1 MKKILFLLFVW
12 SGFALTAFAQPHFP
26 FNGVQDERPTAWLL
40 TNANIVTQPGQLLE
54 SGMMLIRDGKVVEI
68 AKTIAQPADAQLL
81 DLQGKYI
88 YPAFVEP
95 YGDYGISKSKNERN
109 RGGGPQFT
117 PARGGAYT
125 ANDAIRA
132 DQQAASLFQVDAK
145 AAEKLRKSGYGAVA
159 THLQDGIARG
169 TGALVATGDGSDNQQ
184 LLVPQ
189 LSAHFS
195 FNKGSSTQDYPSS
208 LMGSIAL
215 LRQTYYDARWYQAN
229 KSLLQLQD
237 LSLDA
242 LLATATLPQIFESA
256 QKYDLLRIQK
266 LGAEFGLNYVVKGR
280 GDEYQYLDA
289 VKAAKTPLLVPVN
302 FPDAFDVEDPL
313 DARDVSLAQ
322 MLHWEL
328 APGNLAAL
336 HKAGVPF
343 AVTSSDLKN
352 PADLLPNMRLAIE
365 YGLPEAAA
373 LEALTLAPARLL
385 KADKLVGQLVKGGLA
400 NFIVCSEPIFN
411 ADNEMYQTWV
421 LGKKY
426 EHQAFPEKGEMR
438 GTYVFKGGAL
448 DGDTLVIKGKA
459 SAPEASIRVNDSTT
473 VKFKWELQGDFVNAW
488 VRDAKLKDG
497 QLLRFSLWRK
507 GTGFQGSFSPQEG
520 QLTPVELL
528 QVATHSEKVKEKPA
542 KTAVALGV
550 MRYPFADLGHLSVPK
565 AENILIKG
573 ATVWTSD
580 AAGVLEKADVAV
592 KDGKIV
598 AVGANIGAAIF
609 GKAGSVREIDGS
621 NMHLTPG
628 LIDEH
633 SHIAITRGVN
643 EGTRSI
649 TSEVRI
655 GDVLNPDDV
664 NIYRQLAGGVTSS
677 NLLHGSANS
686 IGGQAQFIKLRWGVT
701 HPEELKFKEAPGYIK
716 FALGENVK
724 QSNWGD
730 RNTSRFPQTRMGV
743 EQVMHDGFLRARD
756 YEAAL
761 KANPTATR
769 RDLSLDALVEIMKQ
783 QRFITCHSYVQSE
796 INMLMKAG
804 DSLGF
809 KVNTFTHILEG
820 YKVADKM
827 LAHGSNASTFA
838 DWWAYK
844 YEVIDA
850 IPHNAAIMN
859 RVGVN
864 VVINSDDAEMARR
877 LNQEAAKTVKYGGM
891 SEEEAL
897 KMVTINP
904 AKALRA
910 DAFTGSIKVG
920 KQADLVLWNAHPLS
934 MYSKPVLTL
943 VDGVAYFD
951 ASREAAQR
959 EALEKERQRLIEK
972 MLDAKKAGKKT
983 SKPVMMVAPEWH
995 CETLG
1000 DMGEA
1005 AHMH

>member
-1 MKKILFLLFVW
+1 MKKIVILLFLL
-12 SGFALTAFAQPHFP
+12 SGFTFMSAAQPHFP
-26 FNGVQDERPTAWLL
+26 FNGVQDERPSAYLL
-40 TNANIVTQPGQLLE
+40 TNANIVTQPGKLLE
-54 SGMMLIRDGKVVEI
+54 GGMMLIRDGKVVEI
-68 AKTIAQPADAQLL
+68 AKTIPQPADAQLL

-95 YGDYGISKSKNERN
+95 YGDYGISKSKSERN
-109 RGGGPQFT
+109 RGGGQQFV

-132 DQQAASLFQVDAK
+132 DQN
-145 AAEKLRKSGYGAVA
+145 AAELFRVDTKSAEKWRKIGYGAVA
-159 THLQDGIARG
+159 THVQDGIARG
-169 TGALVATGDGSDNQQ
+169 TGALVATGEGSDNQQ
-184 LLVPQ
+184 MLISQ
-189 LSAHFS
+189 LSAHYSFS
-195 FNKGSSTQDYPSS
+195 KGSSTQDYPSS

-215 LRQTYYDARWYQAN
+215 LRQTQYDARWYQAN
-229 KSLLQLQD
+229 KAALQLQD
-237 LSLDA
+237 LTLDA
-242 LLATATLPQIFESA
+242 LLMTTGLPQIFETS

-266 LGAEFGLNYVVKGR
+266 LGAEFSINYVVKGR

-343 AVTSSDLKN
+343 AVTSSDLKEPGN
-352 PADLLPNMRLAIE
+352 LLPNLRLAIE

-373 LEALTLAPARLL
+373 LEAITLAPARLL
-385 KADKLVGQLVKGGLA
+385 KADKLVGQLQKGSLA
-400 NFIVCSEPIFN
+400 NFIICSEELFS
-411 ADNEMYQTWV
+411 ADNEIYQTWV
-421 LGKKY
+421 VGKKY
-426 EHQAFPEKGEMR
+426 EQQAFPEKGETR
-438 GTYVFKGGAL
+438 GSYVFKGSPL

-459 SAPEASIRVNDSTT
+459 SAPEASLRLNDTT
-473 VKFKWELQGDFVNAW
+473 SVKFKWEVQGDFINVW
-488 VRDAKLKDG
+488 VLDKKLHDG

-520 QLTPVELL
+520 QLIPIELL
-528 QVATHSEKVKEKPA
+528 QVATHIEKVKEKPI
-542 KTAVALGV
+542 KEAVALGV
-550 MRYPFADLGHLSVPK
+550 MRYPFADLGRLSVPV
-565 AENILIKG
+565 AENIIIKG

-580 AAGVLEKADVAV
+580 EAGVLTKADVAV
-592 KDGKIV
+592 KAGKIV
-598 AVGANIGAAIF
+598 AVGANIGTAIF
-609 GKAGSVREIDGS
+609 GKAGAVREIDGT
-621 NMHLTPG
+621 NKHLTPG

-633 SHIAITRGVN
+633 SHIAISRGVN

-655 GDVLNPDDV
+655 GDVLDPDDV
-664 NIYRQLAGGVTSS
+664 NIYRQLAGGVTST

-701 HPEELKFKEAPGYIK
+701 NPEDLKFKEAPGYIK

-743 EQVMHDGFLRARD
+743 EQVMMDGFMRAKS
-756 YEAAL
+756 YEADL
-761 KANPTATR
+761 KANPTTTR

-844 YEVIDA
+844 YEVVDA

-859 RVGVN
+859 RVGLN
-864 VVINSDDAEMARR
+864 VAINSDDAEMARR
-877 LNQEAAKTVKYGGM
+877 LNQEAAKTVKYGGI

-904 AKALRA
+904 AKALRV
-910 DAFTGSIKVG
+910 DQVTGSIKAG
-920 KQADLVLWNAHPLS
+920 KQADLVLWSGHPLS
-934 MYSKPVLTL
+934 MYSKAVLTL

-951 ASREAAQR
+951 EALDAAQHQ
-959 EALEKERQRLIEK
+959 ALRSERQRLIEK
-972 MLDAKKAGKKT
+972 MLEAKKAGKKT
-983 SKPVMMVAPEWH
+983 SKPILMVAPEWH

-1000 DMGEA
+1000 DMGGA
-1005 AHMH
+1005 AHQH